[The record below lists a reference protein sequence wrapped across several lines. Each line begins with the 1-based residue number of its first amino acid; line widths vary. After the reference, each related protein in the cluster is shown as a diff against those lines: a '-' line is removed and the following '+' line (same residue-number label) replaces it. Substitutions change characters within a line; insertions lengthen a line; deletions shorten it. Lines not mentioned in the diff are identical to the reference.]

1 MPANIEK
8 IDAVNPEKEVL
19 EHAARLI
26 NKGEVVVCPTDT
38 GYAFSANALDTRAIA
53 KVFHLKGRAFSNP
66 IHVAVNSI
74 EEAGKYADVDDTAR
88 FLAKRYL
95 PGALTLVMTR
105 KETVPSMLVAG
116 LDTIGIR
123 IPDNAVILRLVAMTG
138 HPLTTTSANVSG
150 RPGAYTVEEVKAQ
163 LGENI
168 SEVSLILDQGPIKA
182 RELSTIVDLT
192 VSPPQLIRQG
202 RVSWLEL
209 REVIKRFLASG

>member
-1 MPANIEK
+1 
-8 IDAVNPEKEVL
+8 
-19 EHAARLI
+19 
-26 NKGEVVVCPTDT
+26 
-38 GYAFSANALDTRAIA
+38 
-53 KVFHLKGRAFSNP
+53 
-66 IHVAVNSI
+66 
-74 EEAGKYADVDDTAR
+74 
-88 FLAKRYL
+88 
-95 PGALTLVMTR
+95 
-105 KETVPSMLVAG
+105 
-116 LDTIGIR
+116 
-123 IPDNAVILRLVAMTG
+123 VAMTG
-138 HPLTTTSANVSG
+138 HPPTTTSANVSG